1 MDKDYL
7 IEKWLN
13 NELNDAE
20 KEAFKQLDDYQLHID
35 ILEGAKEFQASNFSK
50 IDDFNTFNE
59 RYQAQNVPVKKL
71 NWIHPLLRFAS
82 ILVIAF
88 GVYFTFF
95 YNNLTHVQT
104 LASEKVIIELPDASQ
119 VTLNALSNI
128 EFSKRKW
135 DDNRRLSLE
144 GEAFF
149 KVAKGKQF
157 DVVTS
162 DGLVSVVGTE
172 FNVKQ
177 RENYF
182 EVQCFEGV
190 VRVTSDTIIRQLIA
204 GDTYKIL
211 NGNFTQG
218 KTTSSQPQ
226 WTNNKSSFESIPFM
240 EVISELQRQFDIEVS
255 FNNVDVNRLFT
266 GGFSHENL
274 DNALISITQPLNL
287 TYKLNS
293 SNHVVIYGQNK

>member
-20 KEAFKQLDDYQLHID
+20 KEAFKQLDDYQFNVD
-35 ILEGAKEFQASNFSK
+35 IIKNAEFFKASNFTEVE
-50 IDDFNTFNE
+50 DFESFKA

-71 NWIHPLLRFAS
+71 NWIHPFLRIAS
-82 ILVIAF
+82 VLVIAF

-95 YNNLTHVQT
+95 YNNLTQVQT

-135 DDNRRLSLE
+135 DDNRQLSLE

-157 DVVTS
+157 DVVTT
-162 DGLVSVVGTE
+162 DGIVSVVGTE

-190 VRVTSDTIIRQLIA
+190 VKVTSDTIIRQLIA

-226 WTNNKSSFESIPFM
+226 WIVNKSSFESIPFK
-240 EVISELQRQFDIEVS
+240 EVISELQRQYDIEVS
-255 FNNVDVNRLFT
+255 FKNVDVNRLFT
-266 GGFSHENL
+266 GGFTHENL
-274 DNALISITQPLNL
+274 DNALISITQPMNL
-287 TYKLNS
+287 TYALSS
-293 SNHVVIYGQNK
+293 SNHVVINGQNK